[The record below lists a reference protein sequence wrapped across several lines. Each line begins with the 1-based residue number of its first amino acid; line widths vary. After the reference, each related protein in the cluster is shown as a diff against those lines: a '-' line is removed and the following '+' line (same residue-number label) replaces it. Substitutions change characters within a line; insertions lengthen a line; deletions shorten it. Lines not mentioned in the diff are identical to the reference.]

1 MTGHTLVAIVVGQVG
16 GTPALFG
23 SCVENQIAGTTQTLF
38 LVLVVVGVLGAGQ
51 TSSVLEERSI
61 GWAALALLSLGIV
74 DLSISTSSTS
84 SIDDKRSRLRAFAFV
99 ACAVVHESLGARMA

>member
-1 MTGHTLVAIVVGQVG
+1 MTGHALVAIVIRQVG
-16 GTPALFG
+16 GTDTLFG
-23 SCVENQIAGTTQTLF
+23 SCVENQIAGAAQTLF

-74 DLSISTSSTS
+74 DLSISASSTS
-84 SIDDKRSRLRAFAFV
+84 SIDNERSILRALTFV
-99 ACAVVHESLGARMA
+99 AGGVIDESLGARMT